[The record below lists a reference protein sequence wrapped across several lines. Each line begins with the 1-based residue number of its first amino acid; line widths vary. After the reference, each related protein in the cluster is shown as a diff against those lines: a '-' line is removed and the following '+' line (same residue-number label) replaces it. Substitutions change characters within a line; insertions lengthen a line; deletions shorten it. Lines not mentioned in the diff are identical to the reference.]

1 MHLHRGFFM
10 PIFSTMHMH
19 RAFLCPYERKLH
31 GKSAFFPERST
42 INLEF
47 CASGVPLIGVLIAN
61 GKAQAVTD
69 TSWASWP
76 AIDAGAILAGMVSG
90 LASTGLHQ
98 AFKQLVGDN

>member
-1 MHLHRGFFM
+1 MHAHRGFFM
-10 PIFSTMHMH
+10 PIFSTMHLH
-19 RAFLCPYERKLH
+19 RAFFMPIQK
-31 GKSAFFPERST
+31 AFLPERST

-47 CASGVPLIGVLIAN
+47 RADGVTLIGVLIAN

-69 TSWASWP
+69 TSWANWP
-76 AIDAGAILAGMVSG
+76 SRDAGTILAGMVSG

>member
-1 MHLHRGFFM
+1 M
-10 PIFSTMHMH
+10 PTRAGALFS
-19 RAFLCPYERKLH
+19 CPNKRHSYDTAAIL
-31 GKSAFFPERST
+31 PERST

-47 CASGVPLIGVLIAN
+47 RADGVTLIGVLIAN

-69 TSWASWP
+69 TSWANWP
-76 AIDAGAILAGMVSG
+76 SRDAGTILAGMVSG

>member
-1 MHLHRGFFM
+1 MHFYAHTKENYTANR
-10 PIFSTMHMH
+10 H
-19 RAFLCPYERKLH
+19 
-31 GKSAFFPERST
+31 FFPERST

>member
-1 MHLHRGFFM
+1 M
-10 PIFSTMHMH
+10 PIFSTMHLH
-19 RAFLCPYERKLH
+19 RAFLCPYKRHFYSKTTIL
-31 GKSAFFPERST
+31 PERST

-47 CASGVPLIGVLIAN
+47 RADGVPLIGVLIAN

-69 TSWASWP
+69 TSWANWP
-76 AIDAGAILAGMVSG
+76 SRDAGAILAGMVSG

>member
-10 PIFSTMHMH
+10 PIFSTMHLH

-31 GKSAFFPERST
+31 SKAAIFPERST

-47 CASGVPLIGVLIAN
+47 CASGVPLIGVPIAN
-61 GKAQAVTD
+61 GKAQAVT
-69 TSWASWP
+69 
-76 AIDAGAILAGMVSG
+76 GAILAGMVSG